1 MPSSTFDCH
10 RHTDRSAGR
19 RRSPVVIAAAALLL
33 SACLGPVRAAS
44 LDTAAKF
51 AILIDGESG
60 SVLFEKNADEL
71 MAPASMSKLM
81 TMVVVFE
88 ALKHGDLKLTDEF
101 LITENAFKQGGSRM
115 FAKLGSSVPL
125 EDLIRGVIVQSGN
138 DACVAL
144 AEGLSGTEQAF
155 AEEMNLRAK
164 EMGLKKS
171 HFVNATGWPDPEH
184 MVTARELAMIARH
197 IIYKLSDFY
206 HYYSEK
212 EFTWNNIKQHNR
224 NPLLS
229 QDIGA
234 DGLKTGHTEDSG
246 YGLVGSAVQ
255 DDRRLILV
263 VNGMKSNKERSEEAR
278 KLLDWGFRSFKKY
291 VAFEKNAEVG
301 TARVWGG
308 EESTVPLV
316 PHDQVTL
323 LLTRLDR
330 KTLKAEIVYNGP
342 LKAPIKEGDQVARLR
357 VISDDQV
364 INEVPLYAGTDV
376 VQGGII
382 GRAFDTLKFMVI
394 GG

>member
-1 MPSSTFDCH
+1 MSGSSFVRH
-10 RHTDRSAGR
+10 RPHGRTAGR
-19 RRSPVVIAAAALLL
+19 SVIRAVLAAAVVIL
-33 SACLGPVRAAS
+33 SSGFGPLRAATI
-44 LDTAAKF
+44 DTSAPY

-60 SVLFEKNADEL
+60 SVLFEKEADTL

-81 TMVVVFE
+81 TMLVIFE
-88 ALKHGDLKLTDEF
+88 ALKNDEIKLTDEF
-101 LITENAFKQGGSRM
+101 YITENAFKQGGSRM
-115 FAKLGSSVPL
+115 FAQIGTSIPL

-155 AEEMNLRAK
+155 AEEMNLRAR

-171 HFVNATGWPDPEH
+171 HFTNATGWPDPEH
-184 MVTARELAMIARH
+184 VVTARELAMIARH
-197 IIYKLSDFY
+197 IIYNLSEYY

-212 EFTWNNIKQHNR
+212 EFTWNKIKQHNR
-224 NPLLS
+224 NPLLF

-234 DGLKTGHTEDSG
+234 DGLKTGHTEGSG
-246 YGLVGSAVQ
+246 YGLVASAKQ

-263 VNGMKSNKERSEEAR
+263 VNGMKSNKARAEESR

-291 VAFEKNAEVG
+291 VAFAKDTEVG
-301 TARVWGG
+301 SARVWGG
-308 EESTVPLV
+308 EQSSVPLV
-316 PHDQVTL
+316 PQQDVSL

-330 KTLKAEIVYNGP
+330 KTLKAQIIYDGP
-342 LKAPIKEGDQVARLR
+342 LRAPIKQGDQVARLR

-364 INEVPLYAGTDV
+364 INEVPLYAASDV
-376 VQGGII
+376 TQGGII